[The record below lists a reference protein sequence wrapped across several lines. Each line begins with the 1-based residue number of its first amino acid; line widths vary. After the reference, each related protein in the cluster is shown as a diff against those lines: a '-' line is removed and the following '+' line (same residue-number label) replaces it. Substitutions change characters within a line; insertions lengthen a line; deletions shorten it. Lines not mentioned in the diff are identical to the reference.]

1 MGQREDVV
9 EFGQGVGLGRFLR
22 AAQDFFQNPYK
33 HNCEPEHMEYVAR
46 VIVRSAL

>member
-9 EFGQGVGLGRFLR
+9 EFGYGVGLGRFLR
-22 AAQDFFQNPYK
+22 AAQNLSKTLTNIMCQ
-33 HNCEPEHMEYVAR
+33 PEHMEYVAR